1 MFKLEIIHETK
12 KDIKILPN
20 EILNEVLGD
29 YEYDCYDMLGDFSN
43 GSILESVDGGI
54 CTGSAI
60 DTIEMIMKEK

>member
-20 EILNEVLGD
+20 EILGD

-60 DTIEMIMKEK
+60 DAVEMIMKEK